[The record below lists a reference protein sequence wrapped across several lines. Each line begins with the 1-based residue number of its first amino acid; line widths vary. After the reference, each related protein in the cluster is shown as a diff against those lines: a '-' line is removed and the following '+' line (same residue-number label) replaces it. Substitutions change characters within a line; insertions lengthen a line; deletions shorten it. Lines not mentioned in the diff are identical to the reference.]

1 MITKD
6 LKESAKGSAGLPV
19 GIQIVGLPFQEERIL
34 GLMKLLSEWV
44 KFEQNHQVPQIWAF
58 DNL

>member
-1 MITKD
+1 MITND
-6 LKESAKGSAGLPV
+6 LKESAEGSAGLPV

-44 KFEQNHQVPQIWAF
+44 KFEQNHQVPQI
-58 DNL
+58 